1 MKKGGHP
8 MKPGIILRRTVF
20 VLLMVIWTVSV
31 AGAQDKPIVLK
42 LAHHVPVVHAVHRDI
57 LEPWSRLVEKST
69 EGRVKIDIFP
79 GGTLGG
85 APEQWDMAIQ
95 GRCDLS
101 WGHQAHFPGRFPL
114 TSVMELPFL
123 GFPSAEAASMV
134 AWELYQKTP
143 EIRSEYPKVKM
154 IFIHAGALF
163 QLHMIKGK
171 EIHKLEDFKGKKVR
185 APGDVAVK
193 VLQSLGATPVGMP
206 APDTYLS
213 LERGV
218 IDGTLFAMDAVEGF
232 KLAEVTRQHIVG
244 NFYAPMF
251 FLVMNLD
258 AWAKLPPDIQKKIEK
273 VSGAFGAAF
282 AGKGWDNAGIRGVDV
297 AKKAGNEI
305 YQVPQTE
312 LVRWEK
318 STKPVY
324 DAWLTEMQK
333 KGLPGKKVLDEVLFL
348 SEKYRKK

>member
-1 MKKGGHP
+1 MGPRMIFG
-8 MKPGIILRRTVF
+8 RTVCA
-20 VLLMVIWTVSV
+20 LLMVIWIVSI
-31 AGAQDKPIVLK
+31 AAAQDKPIVLK

-57 LEPWSRLVEKST
+57 LEPWSRLVEKNT
-69 EGRVKIDIFP
+69 GGRVKIDIFH

-123 GFPSAEAASMV
+123 GFPSAEAASIV
-134 AWELYQKTP
+134 AWELYQRTP

-193 VLQSLGATPVGMP
+193 VMQSLGSTPVGMP

-232 KLAEVTRQHIVG
+232 KLAEVTRQQIVG

-258 AWAKLPPDIQKKIEK
+258 SWGKLPPDIQKKIEE

-282 AGKGWDNAGIRGVDV
+282 AGKGWDNAGSRGVDV

-324 DAWLTEMQK
+324 DAWLNEMQK
-333 KGLPGKKVLDEVLFL
+333 KGLPGKKVLDELLVL

>member
-1 MKKGGHP
+1 MKTR
-8 MKPGIILRRTVF
+8 IILKCTIGALLI
-20 VLLMVIWTVSV
+20 VLSIAPIL
-31 AGAQDKPIVLK
+31 AAQDKPIVLK

-57 LEPWSRLVEKST
+57 LEPWSRLVEKNT
-69 EGRVKIDIFP
+69 GGKVKIDIFH

-123 GFPSAEAASMV
+123 GFPSAEAAGIV
-134 AWELYQKTP
+134 AWELYQKFS

-154 IFIHAGALF
+154 IFIHAGAPF

-171 EIHKLEDFKGKKVR
+171 EIHKLEDFRGKKVR

-193 VLQSLGATPVGMP
+193 VVQSLGATPVGMP

-218 IDGTLFAMDAVEGF
+218 IDGTLFSMDAVEGF
-232 KLAEVTRQHIVG
+232 KLAEVTRQQVVG

-251 FLVMNLD
+251 FLVMNQD
-258 AWAKLPPDIQKKIEK
+258 AWGKLPPDVQKKIEE

-282 AGKGWDNAGIRGVDV
+282 AGKGWDNAAIRGIDV
-297 AKKAGNEI
+297 AKKTGNEI
-305 YQVPQTE
+305 FEVPQSE
-312 LVRWEK
+312 LARWEK
-318 STKPVY
+318 STKSVY
-324 DAWLTEMQK
+324 DSWVTERQD
-333 KGLPGKKVLDEVLFL
+333 KGLPGKKILDEALLL
-348 SEKYRKK
+348 SEKYRKR

>member
-1 MKKGGHP
+1 MEP
-8 MKPGIILRRTVF
+8 RTILRQTICAV
-20 VLLMVIWTVSV
+20 LMVICIAPIV
-31 AGAQDKPIVLK
+31 AAQEKPIVLK

-57 LEPWSRLVEKST
+57 LEPWSRLVEKNT
-69 EGRVKIDIFP
+69 GGRVKIDIFH

-95 GRCDLS
+95 GRCDIS

-114 TSVMELPFL
+114 TSSLELPFL
-123 GFPSAEAASMV
+123 GFPSAEAASFV
-134 AWELYQKTP
+134 GWNLYQKFP
-143 EIRSEYPKVKM
+143 EIRSEYAKVKVL
-154 IFIHAGALF
+154 FIHAGALF

-193 VLQSLGATPVGMP
+193 VLQSLGSTPVGMP

-218 IDGTLFAMDAVEGF
+218 IDGTLFSMDAVEGF
-232 KLAEVTRQHIVG
+232 KLAEVTRQQVVG

-251 FLVMNLD
+251 FLIMNLD
-258 AWAKLPPDIQKKIEK
+258 AWGKLPADIQKKIEEM
-273 VSGAFGAAF
+273 SGAFGAAF
-282 AGKGWDNAGIRGVDV
+282 AGKGWDTAAIRGMDV

-312 LVRWEK
+312 LIRWEK
-318 STKPVY
+318 STKSVY
-324 DAWLTEMQK
+324 DSWVAEMQNK
-333 KGLPGKKVLDEVLFL
+333 KLPGKRVLDELLVL